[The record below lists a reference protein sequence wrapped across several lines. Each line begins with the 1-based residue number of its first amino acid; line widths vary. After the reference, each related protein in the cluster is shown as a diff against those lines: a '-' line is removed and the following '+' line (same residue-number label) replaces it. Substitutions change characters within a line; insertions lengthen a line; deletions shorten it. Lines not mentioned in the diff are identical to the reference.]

1 MRWLWVTVEPRPWD
15 RLQDTLP
22 PLSTY
27 EFEALSKSI
36 AKHGVLQKILMLPDG
51 RIIDGCHRW
60 KITNGKAPRRV
71 LNIPESEAFMLGIVL
86 NLGRRNMSPEQLKQ
100 LRDGLRKDREG
111 LKKLALNLR
120 MAHKSQAE
128 VARIIKVAR
137 QTISDWQRNASNAEL
152 GNACIPDCRVSIPK
166 SEYESIYNR
175 VMSGE
180 TQESVAGWY
189 KATRQRISQIV
200 KLVKARR
207 HKPKVAEG
215 QPFPSKKFRC
225 LIIDPPW
232 PVKKIEREKRPNQG
246 IALDYPTLSLKEI
259 AKLPVPK
266 LANPAGCHVYLWV
279 THKFLPEGL
288 RLFEKWGVKYQ
299 CVLTWIKSTGMTPF
313 SWMYNTEHV
322 LFGRIGNL
330 DLLRYGVKL
339 SFGGKKREH
348 SRKPESFY
356 DIVRIVS
363 PRPRMDLFA
372 REKRKGFDA
381 WGDEVKKFGGS
392 R

>member
-1 MRWLWVTVEPRPWD
+1 MTVEPKPWD
-15 RLQDTLP
+15 RLQDILP

-27 EFEALSKSI
+27 AFEELKRSI
-36 AKHGVLQKILMLPDG
+36 EQHGVLQKIFVLPDG
-51 RIIDGCHRW
+51 RIIDGYHRW
-60 KITNGKAPRRV
+60 KITNGKAPHEV
-71 LNIPESEAFMLGIVL
+71 LDLNEDAAFALGVL
-86 NLGRRNMSPEQLKQ
+86 LNVARRNMAPEQLREARKHIKETA
-100 LRDGLRKDREG
+100 LALRKTG
-111 LKKLALNLR
+111 
-120 MAHKSQAE
+120 KSQPEVSKLLKIPQQNISYWEAE
-128 VARIIKVAR
+128 EKGDVSN
-137 QTISDWQRNASNAEL
+137 TSASIAY
-152 GNACIPDCRVSIPK
+152 IPDCRVSIPK
-166 SEYESIYNR
+166 KEYERIYKR
-175 VMSGE
+175 AKKE
-180 TQESVAGWY
+180 TQEAIAADYGV
-189 KATRQRISQIV
+189 TRPRISQIV
-200 KLVKARR
+200 KLIKARL
-207 HKPKVAEG
+207 HKPKAAGG
-215 QPFPSKKFRC
+215 QPFPTKRYRC
-225 LIIDPPW
+225 LVIDPPW
-232 PVKKIEREKRPNQG
+232 PVRKIEREERPNQG

-266 LANPAGCHVYLWV
+266 LANPTGCHIYLWV

-299 CVLTWIKSTGMTPF
+299 CVLTWVKSTGMTPF

-356 DIVRIVS
+356 EIVRLAS
-363 PRPRMDLFA
+363 PRPRLELFA